1 MEIQQLYFV
10 IADISGYTKF
20 VTLHRQSLL
29 HAERIIGNLLEAVMA
44 EAKSPLQVHELLG
57 DAVTMY
63 APADPNQDIAEQIY
77 DAMQKMH
84 AAFNGTESDHISEC
98 SMCACD
104 ACNNIDK
111 LKLKIIAHVGEAAFT
126 KVGGIRKISGEDVI
140 LTHRWLKNSIPSRE
154 YFLFTEEFANAMK
167 TEGRPALTQHKQTLE
182 GLGAK
187 TAFYLNLN
195 TDPPPPGKP
204 SYLKRLKKNTEL
216 NLHCIIRMLGKP
228 RRQFLNLPD

>member
-63 APADPNQDIAEQIY
+63 APADPNQNIAEQIY
-77 DAMQKMH
+77 DSMQKMH

-140 LTHRWLKNSIPSRE
+140 LTHRWLKNKIPSRE
-154 YFLFTEEFANAMK
+154 YFLFTEEFANAMNS
-167 TEGRPALTQHKQTLE
+167 EARVSLVQHQETLE

-195 TDPPPPGKP
+195 TDPPSLVKP
-204 SYLKRLKKNTEL
+204 SYFKRLKKNTEL
-216 NLHCIIRMLGKP
+216 NLHCVIRMLGKP
-228 RRQFLNLPD
+228 RRKFLNLPD

>member
-29 HAERIIGNLLEAVMA
+29 HAEKIVGNLLEAVIS
-44 EAKSPLQVHELLG
+44 EAKAPLQIHELLG

-63 APADPNQDIAEQIY
+63 APVDPSQSITEQIY
-77 DAMQKMH
+77 AQMQKMH

-98 SMCACD
+98 SLCACE

-126 KVGGIRKISGEDVI
+126 KVGGMKKISGENVI

-154 YFLFTEEFANAMK
+154 YFLLTEEFVSTLDEKLRA
-167 TEGRPALTQHKQTLE
+167 GLLRHKENLE
-182 GLGAK
+182 GLGAR
-187 TAFYLNLN
+187 TAFYRNLN
-195 TDPPPPGKP
+195 TSPEASKP
-204 SYLKRLKKNTEL
+204 SFISKLKKNTEL
-216 NLHCIIRMLGKP
+216 NLHCVIRMFGKP
-228 RRQFLNLPD
+228 KREFRNLPD

>member
-1 MEIQQLYFV
+1 MEIRQLYFV

-44 EAKSPLQVHELLG
+44 EAKSPLQIHELLG

-63 APADPNQDIAEQIY
+63 APADPGQAIPEQIY
-77 DAMQKMH
+77 TSMKRMH
-84 AAFNGTESDHISEC
+84 TAFNGTESDHISEC
-98 SMCACD
+98 SLCACE

-126 KVGGIRKISGEDVI
+126 QVGGIRKISGEDVI
-140 LTHRWLKNSIPSRE
+140 LTHRWLKNKIPSRE
-154 YFLFTEEFANAMK
+154 YFLFTEEFANAMNSDVRTGF
-167 TEGRPALTQHKQTLE
+167 TEHKETLE

-187 TAFYLNLN
+187 TAFYQNLN
-195 TDPPPPGKP
+195 TDPPQPAKP
-204 SYLKRLKKNTEL
+204 SYFKRLMKNTEL
-216 NLHCIIRMLGKP
+216 NMHCITRILGKP
-228 RRQFLNLPD
+228 RRRFLNLPE